1 MKHLLLSEFMDIT
14 FIYDQQMGNIFYH
27 YFHVNTSYSLL
38 NYYEI
43 QHSAYSPT
51 LNTGFRMAEK
61 PVNHPSPP
69 QEITGQTVS
78 TINSNK
84 EDEE

>member
-1 MKHLLLSEFMDIT
+1 MDIT

-27 YFHVNTSYSLL
+27 YFHVCASYSLL
-38 NYYEI
+38 NYYETH
-43 QHSAYSPT
+43 HSMFSPT
-51 LNTGFRMAEK
+51 LNTGFRMTEK
-61 PVNHPSPP
+61 PVNHPCPP
-69 QEITGQTVS
+69 QEITGKTIL